1 MTQNRDLDPFT
12 AEQLLSGAP
21 VDGEV
26 GPLADLLAA
35 AAAPARADELMGEA
49 AAVAV
54 FRDAAGASRPAAAPA
69 AFTGSRRALSVKIAI
84 VAAAVAATGFAGTA
98 AAGLLPGGN
107 SPAPVAGPTT
117 ATQSASSAANGHG
130 APTTGVPQKAGKGTG
145 TPQQRPT
152 PSATATK
159 PKSQQSEDEQSV
171 TPQSPRATAAVLAL
185 CRNYSRMSKHDA
197 GSDRSYSELLLNQPS
212 YQPLVRAAGGKD
224 KVAAFCEGV
233 LQDDGDSQGQQAPR
247 VAAPPEQSDHPSG
260 RPTSDPTS
268 RPAASETGNAATA
281 LPPPRGR

>member
-1 MTQNRDLDPFT
+1 MTQNQDLDPFT
-12 AEQLLSGAP
+12 AEQLLSGEP

-69 AFTGSRRALSVKIAI
+69 AFTGSRRALGVKVAIA
-84 VAAAVAATGFAGTA
+84 AAAVAATGLAGTT

-117 ATQSASSAANGHG
+117 ATQSTSSAANGHG
-130 APTTGVPQKAGKGTG
+130 APTTSVPQNGGEGTG
-145 TPQQRPT
+145 TPPQKQT
-152 PSATATK
+152 PSATK
-159 PKSQQSEDEQSV
+159 SKSQQSEDEQSAS
-171 TPQSPRATAAVLAL
+171 PPSPRATAAVIAL
-185 CRNYSRMSKHDA
+185 CRNYSRMSKHNDA
-197 GSDRSYSELLLNQPS
+197 GSDRSYSEWMLNQPS

-224 KVAAFCEGV
+224 KVAAFCNGV
-233 LQDDGDSQGQQAPR
+233 LQDEGDSQGQQAPR
-247 VAAPPEQSDHPSG
+247 IAAPPEQSDHPSG

-268 RPAASETGNAATA
+268 RPAASETGNATTA

>member
-1 MTQNRDLDPFT
+1 MNQNRDLDPFT

-54 FRDAAGASRPAAAPA
+54 FRDAAGAFRPAAAPA
-69 AFTGSRRALSVKIAI
+69 AFTGSRRAVGVKVAIA
-84 VAAAVAATGFAGTA
+84 AAAVAATGFAGTA

-117 ATQSASSAANGHG
+117 ATQSASSPANGHG
-130 APTTGVPQKAGKGTG
+130 APTTSVPQNAGTG
-145 TPQQRPT
+145 PGTPRQKPT
-152 PSATATK
+152 PSGTASK
-159 PKSQQSEDEQSV
+159 PKSDQSEDEGSV
-171 TPQSPRATAAVLAL
+171 TPTLPRPTAAVIAM
-185 CRNYSRMSKHDA
+185 CRTYSTMSKHDE
-197 GSDRSYSELLLNQPS
+197 GRSRYSAAILDDP
-212 YQPLVRAAGGKD
+212 YYAPLIRAAGGKT
-224 KVAAFCEGV
+224 KVAAYCKQV
-233 LQDDGDSQGQQAPR
+233 LDEDGDSQGNRAPQ
-247 VAAPPEQSDHPSG
+247 VAEPPEQSDHPSG

-268 RPAASETGNAATA
+268 RPAASETGNATTA

>member
-69 AFTGSRRALSVKIAI
+69 ALTGSRRPLGVKVAIA
-84 VAAAVAATGFAGTA
+84 AAAVAATGFAGTA
-98 AAGLLPGGN
+98 AAGLLPGSN
-107 SPAPVAGPTT
+107 SPTPVAAPTT
-117 ATQSASSAANGHG
+117 ATQSGSSPANGHG
-130 APTTGVPQKAGKGTG
+130 APTTSVPQNGGRGTG
-145 TPQQRPT
+145 TPPQKQT
-152 PSATATK
+152 PSATK

-171 TPQSPRATAAVLAL
+171 TPPSPRATAAVIAL

-212 YQPLVRAAGGKD
+212 YQPLIRAAGGKD

-233 LQDDGDSQGQQAPR
+233 LQDEGDSQGQQAPQ
-247 VAAPPEQSDHPSG
+247 VAEPPEQSDHPSG